1 MMTTYATCKL
11 FIIIT
16 NAWADVFEG
25 KNTRKEKAGI
35 YWEREKKSE
44 KLSRIGV

>member
-1 MMTTYATCKL
+1 MEEKINVYPE
-11 FIIIT
+11 
-16 NAWADVFEG
+16 VFEG